1 MVENEELL
9 EIGGVSQAP
18 YSVTSGHGMTSGT
31 TVEMCG
37 ASARSVAVD
46 RQYWRGVGPTNGLA
60 AVGSMLPA
68 GCGEVAEYPPSD
80 AASTG
85 TISLI
90 RVRGQ
95 CPKGGYDVG
104 HGHHTTVE
112 TAPTELYA
120 GV

>member
-60 AVGSMLPA
+60 WISTDESLPKTTRRR
-68 GCGEVAEYPPSD
+68 S
-80 AASTG
+80 
-85 TISLI
+85 
-90 RVRGQ
+90 
-95 CPKGGYDVG
+95 G
-104 HGHHTTVE
+104 HCTS
-112 TAPTELYA
+112 
-120 GV
+120 